1 MLRIDLII
9 CAFRA
14 NMYTPKGKTKKTEDA
29 NMKAYNAFR
38 TQVEN
43 IKTEKDLKDAHISI
57 CSAYSAYRISY
68 EQFMVLRRMMNSRRA
83 EKGFSCGKVFSTQAK
98 D

>member
-1 MLRIDLII
+1 MLGIHLLF
-9 CAFRA
+9 CAFRV

-57 CSAYSAYRISY
+57 CRAYSAYRISY
-68 EQFMVLRRMMNSRRA
+68 EQFMELRKMMISRRA
-83 EKGFSCGKVFSTQAK
+83 EKGFSWGKGI
-98 D
+98 

>member
-43 IKTEKDLKDAHISI
+43 IKTEKDLKDAHIS
-57 CSAYSAYRISY
+57 ATKA
-68 EQFMVLRRMMNSRRA
+68 F
-83 EKGFSCGKVFSTQAK
+83 EKYKL
-98 D
+98 